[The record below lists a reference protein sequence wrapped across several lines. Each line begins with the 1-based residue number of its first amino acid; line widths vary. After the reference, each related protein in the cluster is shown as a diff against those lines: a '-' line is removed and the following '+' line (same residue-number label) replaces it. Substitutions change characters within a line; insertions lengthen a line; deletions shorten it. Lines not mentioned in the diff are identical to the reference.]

1 MDSFFGIG
9 FPELVMILILA
20 GLVLGPQKIRKV
32 ARTMGRFVAQMQ
44 SISRQFTRQLN
55 AELDALDSD
64 EVKGAVED
72 VKQLQR
78 EMTDL
83 RRQVSSLSDEAV
95 AEGRKA
101 LEEGEKIFQG
111 REVPPPEAPGNVP
124 RKKEQPDNDKSAEAE
139 TPTPP
144 SAADLPNPIP
154 VPDDPE

>member
-20 GLVLGPQKIRKV
+20 GLVLGPQKIRQV
-32 ARTMGRFVAQMQ
+32 ARTLGRFVSQMQ
-44 SISRQFTRQLN
+44 SISREFTRQLN
-55 AELDALDSD
+55 AELDAALDSEDMKGTMD
-64 EVKGAVED
+64 EVRA
-72 VKQLQR
+72 LQR
-78 EMTDL
+78 EVTDL
-83 RRQVSSLSDEAV
+83 RRQVTSLSDETV

-101 LEEGEKIFQG
+101 LEEGEKIFRG

-124 RKKEQPDNDKSAEAE
+124 RKQEQPEDGESAE
-139 TPTPP
+139 TPTAP

>member
-20 GLVLGPQKIRKV
+20 GLVLGPQKIRQV
-32 ARTMGRFVAQMQ
+32 ARTLGRFVAQMQ

-55 AELDALDSD
+55 AELDALDAE

-72 VKQLQR
+72 VKALRR

-83 RRQVSSLSDEAV
+83 RREVSTLSDNAV

-111 REVPPPEAPGNVP
+111 REVPPPEAPGNAP
-124 RKKEQPDNDKSAEAE
+124 RKWEQPRDGESDD
-139 TPTPP
+139 TPAVPP
-144 SAADLPNPIP
+144 PADLPNPIP

>member
-55 AELDALDSD
+55 AELDALDAD
-64 EVKGAVED
+64 EVKGAVQD
-72 VKQLQR
+72 VKELQR
-78 EMTDL
+78 EVTDL
-83 RRQVSSLSDEAV
+83 RRQVSSLSDETV

-124 RKKEQPDNDKSAEAE
+124 RKKEPSDDGESAE
-139 TPTPP
+139 TPTVP
-144 SAADLPNPIP
+144 SAADLPNPIA